1 MLDDTDLIKVV
12 IADDEPLIR
21 MDLKELL
28 EEASTYKVVAEAKD
42 GIEAVSVVLQNKPD
56 IIFMDIRMPNKD
68 GIEAAQEIHAKAPK
82 RIPIIMLTAYSQ
94 PELYERASE
103 AGVFAYLTKPLRKAD
118 LAPAIEIAMARAL
131 EMHTLHNEISDL
143 KDKLE
148 VRKLVEKA
156 KGLLMKKY
164 DLDEA
169 TAYRRMQKA
178 AMDQRSGIKEVA
190 EAILAGN

>member
-1 MLDDTDLIKVV
+1 M
-12 IADDEPLIR
+12 
-21 MDLKELL
+21 
-28 EEASTYKVVAEAKD
+28 
-42 GIEAVSVVLQNKPD
+42 VL
-56 IIFMDIRMPNKD
+56 
-68 GIEAAQEIHAKAPK
+68 
-82 RIPIIMLTAYSQ
+82 T
-94 PELYERASE
+94 
-103 AGVFAYLTKPLRKAD
+103 
-118 LAPAIEIAMARAL
+118 IEIAMARAL